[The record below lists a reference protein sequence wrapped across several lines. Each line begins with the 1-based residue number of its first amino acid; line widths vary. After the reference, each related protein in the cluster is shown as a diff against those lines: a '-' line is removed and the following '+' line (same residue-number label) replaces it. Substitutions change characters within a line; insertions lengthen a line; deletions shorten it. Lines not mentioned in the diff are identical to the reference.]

1 MIVGMNDYPAAQ
13 RKASSESGHVQ
24 KTIFIQLR
32 RKAEIKEKDIEIIF
46 NLDTLNQEICETVII
61 LF

>member
-1 MIVGMNDYPAAQ
+1 MAPLVGIDVMIVGMNDYPAAQ

-32 RKAEIKEKDIEIIF
+32 RKAEIKEKDIEIISI
-46 NLDTLNQEICETVII
+46 QRHI
-61 LF
+61 